1 VTVPP
6 QPTLRDADVV
16 LRPWRDD
23 DVEPARLQHDD
34 EMALWFG
41 FPGVVPSAEQLA
53 AAIARWRSEYAGDR
67 RTVSFV
73 VEREGEIAGSVEVR
87 QSADDVGELSW
98 TLYGGHRGRGTGRR
112 AVNLLIAYCFEELGL
127 ARVEA
132 HVEPGNLAS
141 LRLASRA
148 GLRREGVVRRFRTRA
163 GERRDY
169 VLLAR
174 LATDARP
181 ESADGFRA
189 VLNSGLPK
197 KRVIAQGLLRDDIG
211 RVLLCELTYK
221 PDWDLPGGVVE
232 PGESPH
238 DAVRREVEEEL
249 GVSLLPQRLLAVD
262 WLPPWAGWDDACL
275 LVFDLGTVTPA
286 LVEQMVFEPREIA
299 AVHWCSPSDSALHT
313 RPPTADRIGSAL
325 AAAAGGDTYFLH
337 AGQPYPGGA

>member
-1 VTVPP
+1 VTQPR
-6 QPTLRDADVV
+6 QPTLRDGDVV

-23 DVEPARLQHDD
+23 DVEPARLQHDE
-34 EMALWFG
+34 EMARWFG
-41 FPGVVPSAEQLA
+41 FDRVVPTAQEHA
-53 AAIARWRSEYAGDR
+53 AAISRWRAEYAEDR

-73 VEREGEIAGSVEVR
+73 VERAGEIAGSVEVR
-87 QSADDVGELSW
+87 QSRDDVGELSW

-112 AVNLLIAYCFEELGL
+112 AVRLLIAYCFDELGL

-148 GLRREGVVRRFRTRA
+148 GLRREGVVRGLRMRA

-181 ESADGFRA
+181 ESPDGFRA

-197 KRVIAQGLLRDDIG
+197 KRVIAQGLLRDDTG

-238 DAVRREVEEEL
+238 DAVEREIEEEL
-249 GVSLLPQRLLAVD
+249 GVTLAPQRLLAVD

-275 LVFDLGTVTPA
+275 LVFDLGTVSPA
-286 LVEQMVFEPREIA
+286 LVEEMAFEPREIA
-299 AVHWCSPSDSALHT
+299 AVHWCAPSSAALHT
-313 RPPTADRIGSAL
+313 RAPTADRIGSAV
-325 AAAAGGDTYFLH
+325 AAAVSGEAYFLH
-337 AGQPYPGGA
+337 AGQPYPGSQ